1 MSIIAENIIKTY
13 KRRGKSFNAVDSVSI
28 TIPKGKITAIMGHS
42 GSGKSTLLNILAG
55 MIKPEKGN
63 VLIDGTDLFQEKS
76 KTRDKLRAGKIG
88 IVPQSQSLIGGLTAY
103 DNIKLQS
110 GFSKAE
116 NDFSEIVSLLGIDD
130 LMSAYPNNLSGGE
143 MKRVAIARALSGNAE
158 YIFADEPTGE
168 LDSANS
174 KSVMEIFR
182 KEAEKGKG
190 ILIVTHD
197 RDAAEMADIIY
208 HMDLGKLIS

>member
-13 KRRGKSFNAVDSVSI
+13 TRRGKTFNAVDSVSI
-28 TIPKGKITAIMGHS
+28 IIPKGKITAIMGHS

-55 MIKPEKGN
+55 MIKPEKGS
-63 VLIDGTDLFQEKS
+63 VLIDDTDLFREKS

-110 GFSKAE
+110 GFSNAKT
-116 NDFSEIVSLLGIDD
+116 DFSDIVSSLGIND

-143 MKRVAIARALSGNAE
+143 MKRVAIARALSGNAD
-158 YIFADEPTGE
+158 YILADEPTGE